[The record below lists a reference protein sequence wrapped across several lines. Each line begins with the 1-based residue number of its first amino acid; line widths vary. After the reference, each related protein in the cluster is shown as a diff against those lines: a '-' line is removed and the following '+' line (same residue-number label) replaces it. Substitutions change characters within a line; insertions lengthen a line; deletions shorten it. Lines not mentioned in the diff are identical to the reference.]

1 MSNALLAIFPMDVVE
16 QVNGYAIQ
24 LSVSQ
29 RLTNGWKAVHD
40 ELALGEWQLMCIDDE
55 TLSEASDEEW
65 TIEDE
70 GPEGYLDWE
79 LENRINRLVYNTND
93 LRYAG
98 FHDPR

>member
-1 MSNALLAIFPMDVVE
+1 
-16 QVNGYAIQ
+16 
-24 LSVSQ
+24 VSQ

-55 TLSEASDEEW
+55 TLSEASDVTEW

-79 LENRINRLVYNTND
+79 LENDNWHDTND

>member
-1 MSNALLAIFPMDVVE
+1 MSIALLSIFPQDVAQ

-70 GPEGYLDWE
+70 DEEYLDWG
-79 LENRINRLVYNTND
+79 RDRWHTTHD
-93 LRYAG
+93 PRYAG

>member
-70 GPEGYLDWE
+70 DEEGYLDWG
-79 LENRINRLVYNTND
+79 RDRWHTTHD
-93 LRYAG
+93 PRYAG